1 MDARKC
7 KWEHPRC
14 KALDCN
20 GRCVALTDTSFPRR
34 TDCPFYDNNAK
45 FKATAEQQ
53 AEKKRKRAKI
63 RDGLIELKYR
73 IKGTKACKE
82 CACHETCTMLSYGCL
97 LINLALNELKA
108 NK

>member
-34 TDCPFYDNNAK
+34 MDCPFYDNNAK
-45 FKATAEQQ
+45 FKPTAEQQ

-63 RDGLIELKYR
+63 RDGLTELKYR
-73 IKGTKACKE
+73 VKGTKACKE
-82 CACHETCTMLSYGCL
+82 CACHETCTTLSYGCL
-97 LINLALNELKA
+97 LINLALNELRADK
-108 NK
+108 

>member
-7 KWEHPRC
+7 KWGHPRC

-34 TDCPFYDNNAK
+34 MDCPFYDNV
-45 FKATAEQQ
+45 
-53 AEKKRKRAKI
+53 EKKRKRAKI

-73 IKGTKACKE
+73 VKGTKACKE
-82 CACHETCTMLSYGCL
+82 CTCRETCTMLSYGCL
-97 LINLALNELKA
+97 LINLALDELRADK
-108 NK
+108 

>member
-20 GRCVALTDTSFPRR
+20 GRCVALTATSFPRR
-34 TDCPFYDNNAK
+34 MDCPFYDNNAK
-45 FKATAEQQ
+45 FKPTAEQQ

-73 IKGTKACKE
+73 VKGTKACKE

-97 LINLALNELKA
+97 LINLALNELRADK
-108 NK
+108 

>member
-34 TDCPFYDNNAK
+34 MDCPFYDNSAK
-45 FKATAEQQ
+45 FKPTAEQQ
-53 AEKKRKRAKI
+53 AEEKRRLLETPEIASDYERAMALGEEI
-63 RDGLIELKYR
+63 AVLDQQCESLLAEWER
-73 IKGTKACKE
+73 
-82 CACHETCTMLSYGCL
+82 LS
-97 LINLALNELKA
+97 NTLAEKTES
-108 NK
+108 